1 MSMPAPTELTF
12 TVADNVRALCAL
24 RGITHRELARDSG
37 LPEPTV
43 SRWCTGV
50 VRKPRA
56 AQLSQI
62 CRAYGIPMERLTSPG
77 NGYAAALVLACEARG
92 GKPPRGLSD
101 SPDLAWVLE
110 RWHEQLG
117 APQGSETLG

>member
-1 MSMPAPTELTF
+1 MPTPASPELTF

-50 VRKPRA
+50 VRRPRA

-62 CRAYGIPMERLTSPG
+62 CRAYDIPMERLTSPDG
-77 NGYAAALVLACEARG
+77 GYAAALALVCEARG
-92 GKPPRGLSD
+92 GEPPRGLVD
-101 SPDLAWVLE
+101 SLDLAWILE
-110 RWHEQLG
+110 RWHEQLS
-117 APQGSETLG
+117 AQQGSEALG